1 MKRNAQKAWSV
12 VLAASVGLGAAA
24 VPGVAGTGIVRAGE
38 KSRGTLLRTETVRTK
53 AVNTGKAETVRK
65 EEITL
70 KNLKQVTEKIRNY
83 SVAQGKAYVDVNNSP
98 LLVSG
103 LIGEIYI
110 HPKSTPKEQKAQTA
124 MTRRV
129 GEIARYAYQK
139 LTPSEREAIPPIPE
153 GLGYEYP
160 GAGGAD
166 YFVST
171 GDPSRDNPLN
181 TAPTKK
187 K

>member
-38 KSRGTLLRTETVRTK
+38 KSRGTLLRTETIRTK

-98 LLVSG
+98 LLVS
-103 LIGEIYI
+103 
-110 HPKSTPKEQKAQTA
+110 
-124 MTRRV
+124 
-129 GEIARYAYQK
+129 
-139 LTPSEREAIPPIPE
+139 
-153 GLGYEYP
+153 
-160 GAGGAD
+160 
-166 YFVST
+166 
-171 GDPSRDNPLN
+171 
-181 TAPTKK
+181 
-187 K
+187 